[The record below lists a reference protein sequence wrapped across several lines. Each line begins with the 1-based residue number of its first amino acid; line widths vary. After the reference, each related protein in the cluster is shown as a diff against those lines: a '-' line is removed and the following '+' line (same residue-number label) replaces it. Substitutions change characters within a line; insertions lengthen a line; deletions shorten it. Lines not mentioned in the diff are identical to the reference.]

1 MQVFDLYHV
10 VLLRS
15 TLVWDITQCIVVI
28 PYCCFGDNLSVPSSR
43 VKILTHE
50 DGTDRLSQSIGKEL
64 PLYAAL
70 YARRAHLIYFVGEA

>member
-1 MQVFDLYHV
+1 MQVFTLYHV

-15 TLVWDITQCIVVI
+15 ALFLDITQCIVVI

-50 DGTDRLSQSIGKEL
+50 DGTNRSSQSIGKEL
-64 PLYAAL
+64 YLYA
-70 YARRAHLIYFVGEA
+70 V